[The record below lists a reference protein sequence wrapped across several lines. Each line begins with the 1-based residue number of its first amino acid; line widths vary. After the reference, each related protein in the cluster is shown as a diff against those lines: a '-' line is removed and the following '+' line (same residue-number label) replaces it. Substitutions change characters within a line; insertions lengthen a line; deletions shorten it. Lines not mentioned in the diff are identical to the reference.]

1 MLTAVLGALG
11 DILRVAVI
19 ALERFAL
26 LLERSPLGP
35 FWPIGFVVIFQLLA
49 FVLSVFVWV
58 WRGRVWPVACGYPRT
73 TTRGRK
79 PCRNRVFGE
88 WSRCHLHRRRWRR
101 ATDSHEVDPTLR
113 RWETI
118 RRGVKVERT
127 DLEGSGFLRRQSKGI
142 GILYRKGFARPPRDV
157 LRLAPE
163 LTRDYRQRL
172 AELWTGFHQWRHG
185 TRGADEQP
193 KHAGA
198 SSLVPGVIYCT
209 QFVLLVLA
217 IALVLVTGAVLFRL
231 LQPRYVSARVAI
243 EYGAAFFFFLAAAA
257 FRAGILG
264 RRVKPRVWQ
273 PDQDWLAQAQKEAT
287 ATFFVMLAVAWAYAA
302 FNAVK
307 SEIPGWLVAIAFLFM
322 LASNPRKPS
331 RRRRVAW

>member
-1 MLTAVLGALG
+1 
-11 DILRVAVI
+11 
-19 ALERFAL
+19 
-26 LLERSPLGP
+26 
-35 FWPIGFVVIFQLLA
+35 
-49 FVLSVFVWV
+49 
-58 WRGRVWPVACGYPRT
+58 
-73 TTRGRK
+73 
-79 PCRNRVFGE
+79 
-88 WSRCHLHRRRWRR
+88 
-101 ATDSHEVDPTLR
+101 
-113 RWETI
+113 
-118 RRGVKVERT
+118 
-127 DLEGSGFLRRQSKGI
+127 
-142 GILYRKGFARPPRDV
+142 
-157 LRLAPE
+157 LAPE
-163 LTRDYRQRL
+163 LARDYRQRL

-243 EYGAAFFFFLAAAA
+243 EYGAAFFFFFFFFFFLAAAA

-273 PDQDWLAQAQKEAT
+273 PDQDWLPQARKEAT

-307 SEIPGWLVAIAFLFM
+307 SEIPGWLSPSPFSSCWQATPA
-322 LASNPRKPS
+322 S
-331 RRRRVAW
+331 RRAAEASPGDAAILQWCGSPAPPARPATPLPEPSGRRSTPAGFCCCWPLSVSPSA